1 MAAGRALGLILARG
15 GSKGI
20 PRKNL
25 ALLRGL
31 PLIAHTIL
39 SARKAASI
47 ERLIVTTD
55 DEEIAGVAR
64 DFGAE
69 VPFMRPAELAGDLT
83 PDLPVFVHALTW
95 LEEQERYR
103 PELIAHLRPTSPL
116 RTARHIDEAVSILC
130 RHPEADSVRS
140 VNEPSENPFKM
151 WRIESG
157 LLSALLPTL
166 PPGSA
171 PAETPREPWN
181 SPRQALPPVYWQ
193 NACID
198 VIRYRTIMSAGS
210 MSGSRIVPY
219 DMTGQELV
227 DIDTARDLRVAEL
240 MLQERD

>member
-25 ALLRGL
+25 APLRGL

-39 SARKAASI
+39 NARRAASI

-55 DEEIAGVAR
+55 DDEIAAVSR
-64 DFGAE
+64 EFGAE
-69 VPFMRPAELAGDLT
+69 VPFMRPADLAEDLT

-95 LEEQERYR
+95 LDEHERYR

-130 RHPEADSVRS
+130 RHPDADSVRS
-140 VNEPSENPFKM
+140 VNEPTENPFKM
-151 WRIESG
+151 WRMEAG
-157 LLSALLPTL
+157 LLSPLLPL
-166 PPGSA
+166 A
-171 PAETPREPWN
+171 TPREPWN

-198 VIRYRTIMSAGS
+198 IIRYRTIMEAGS

-227 DIDTARDLRVAEL
+227 DIDSARDLRVAEL
-240 MLQERD
+240 MLQERE

>member
-1 MAAGRALGLILARG
+1 MAGGTALGLILARG

-25 ALLRGL
+25 TPLNGL

-39 SARKAASI
+39 HAKQARSI

-55 DEEIAGVAR
+55 DEEIAAVAR
-64 DFGAE
+64 EFGAE
-69 VPFMRPAELAGDLT
+69 VPFMRPADLAGDLT

-95 LEEQERYR
+95 LDEHERYR
-103 PELIAHLRPTSPL
+103 PGLIAHLRPTSPL

-140 VNEPSENPFKM
+140 VAEPSENPFKM
-151 WRIESG
+151 WRIEGG
-157 LLSALLPTL
+157 LLSPLLPL
-166 PPGSA
+166 
-171 PAETPREPWN
+171 ETPREPWS

-198 VIRYRTIMSAGS
+198 IIRYGTIMAAGS

-219 DMTGQELV
+219 DMTGEELIDIDSARDVRLAELV
-227 DIDTARDLRVAEL
+227 LR
-240 MLQERD
+240 ERQ

>member
-25 ALLRGL
+25 APLRGL

-39 SARKAASI
+39 NARKAASI

-55 DEEIAGVAR
+55 DEEIAAVAR
-64 DFGAE
+64 EFGAE
-69 VPFMRPAELAGDLT
+69 VPFLRPAELAEDLT

-95 LEEQERYR
+95 LDEHERYR
-103 PELIAHLRPTSPL
+103 PELIAHLRATSPL

-151 WRIESG
+151 WRIEGG
-157 LLSALLPTL
+157 LLSPLVPALG
-166 PPGSA
+166 PGTGQA
-171 PAETPREPWN
+171 DAPREPWN

-198 VIRYRTIMSAGS
+198 IIRYRTIMEAGS

-219 DMTGQELV
+219 DMTGEELV
-227 DIDTARDLRVAEL
+227 DIDTARDLRLAEL
-240 MLQERD
+240 VLQERE

>member
-1 MAAGRALGLILARG
+1 MTAGRALGLILARG

-25 ALLRGL
+25 APLRGL

-39 SARKAASI
+39 NARRAASI

-55 DEEIAGVAR
+55 DDEIAAVAR
-64 DFGAE
+64 EFGAE
-69 VPFMRPAELAGDLT
+69 VPFMRPADLAEDLT

-95 LEEQERYR
+95 LDEHERYR

-130 RHPEADSVRS
+130 RHPDADSVRS
-140 VNEPSENPFKM
+140 VNEPTENPFKM
-151 WRIESG
+151 WRMEAG
-157 LLSALLPTL
+157 LLSPLLPL
-166 PPGSA
+166 A
-171 PAETPREPWN
+171 TPREPWN

-198 VIRYRTIMSAGS
+198 IIRYRTIMEAGS

-227 DIDTARDLRVAEL
+227 DIDSARDLRVAEL
-240 MLQERD
+240 MLQERE